1 MPQTCGVYGG
11 IPWLACINIGR
22 TRDVLDL
29 LSLGKNISDLMQR
42 LRTEN
47 VSTQQNSG
55 KNSQNDTNATNLLN

>member
-1 MPQTCGVYGG
+1 M
-11 IPWLACINIGR
+11 GR

-47 VSTQQNSG
+47 VSTQQESD
-55 KNSQNDTNATNLLN
+55 KIVKMTPLPSHLLNRHTD